1 MIDLNKLKD
10 NPKLAEKLTAK
21 GSTAD
26 IDHLFSLNDSKNAM
40 QVDLMILKIKKMK
53 YLN

>member
-26 IDHLFSLNDSKNAM
+26 IDHLFSLNDCKLNAE
-40 QVDLMILKIKKMK
+40 ILDPYKITP
-53 YLN
+53 LL

>member
-26 IDHLFSLNDSKNAM
+26 RSFIFFER
-40 QVDLMILKIKKMK
+40 
-53 YLN
+53 